1 MSEELLAT
9 LVSVRVDPS
18 GGVEI
23 LGRRQAGLDPAEALY
38 ATLHCRSSV
47 RGAAASGFTNWPG
60 ARDFA
65 NRLSTANAGHGTW
78 QHGWAEHG
86 IEPDGWSVVE
96 RHGVR
101 FRVPAAEVRT
111 GAVRIPKEHFE
122 LIPGFY
128 LAHGDADGTRD
139 DGDTVRIYWHAV
151 PSGAERLVALTTR
164 LLNEAA
170 IGFQLKLVSEPLRY
184 DRTDAAVLYLSRRD
198 CSRAIPLIERIHR
211 ELNRWLRPTVSL
223 LVKPLAPGVGFAEDP
238 GDGSSF
244 GEHRCRLLATIVAD
258 PKWSVL
264 GLDAE
269 RAEFIRSRLAE
280 RGYRLDLMYLNP
292 GSADDVPPLGGSEL

>member
-1 MSEELLAT
+1 MSEELLAA
-9 LVSVRVDPS
+9 LASVRVDPS
-18 GGVEI
+18 GAVEI

-38 ATLHCRSSV
+38 AALHCRSSG
-47 RGAAASGFTNWPG
+47 RGAAASGFTNWPS

-65 NRLSTANAGHGTW
+65 DRLSTANAGHGTW

-86 IEPDGWSVVE
+86 SESDGWSVVE

-198 CSRAIPLIERIHR
+198 CARAIASIERIHG
-211 ELNRWLRPTVSL
+211 ELGRALRPTVSL
-223 LVKPLAPGVGFAEDP
+223 LVKRLAPGVGFAEDP

-244 GEHRCRLLATIVAD
+244 GEHRCRLLATILTDA
-258 PKWSVL
+258 KWSVL
-264 GLDAE
+264 RRDAE

-280 RGYRLDLMYLNP
+280 RGYRLDRMYLNP
-292 GSADDVPPLGGSEL
+292 GSADDVPPLGGAGL